1 MQIKMPMNERE
12 KTTFLLS
19 KEKLRRTSYSTSIDQ
34 LVMQTILSL
43 ILDFSLLNQSTAISG
58 FLPFNL
64 LLILANTKILRINDN
79 YFILWPNLRYNWA
92 VKPQDR
98 RAVEDKSNF
107 KRIEIPS
114 LWNILSFT
122 VKPSYNSAN
131 NFLVPL
137 NKVKQPNVGNCRV
150 HLPAETNDGL
160 LQSCGTFGTEA
171 GKKKEKRDGRGKE
184 SKFGRGAQVSR
195 ESLIR
200 WEQGGPIS
208 PKSHKT
214 IRKLAK

>member
-1 MQIKMPMNERE
+1 MNERG
-12 KTTFLLS
+12 KTTFSLS
-19 KEKLRRTSYSTSIDQ
+19 KKKLRRTSYSTSIDQ
-34 LVMQTILSL
+34 LVLQTILSL
-43 ILDFSLLNQSTAISG
+43 ILDFPLLNQSTAISG

-64 LLILANTKILRINDN
+64 LLILANAKIMRINDN
-79 YFILWPNLRYNWA
+79 YFMLWPNLRYNWA

-114 LWNILSFT
+114 AWNILSFT
-122 VKPSYNSAN
+122 VKPSHNSAN

-137 NKVKQPNVGNCRV
+137 NKAKQPNVGNCRV
-150 HLPAETNDGL
+150 HLPAETNDGPPIL
-160 LQSCGTFGTEA
+160 RNLWYWSR
-171 GKKKEKRDGRGKE
+171 KKKEKRDGRGKE

>member
-1 MQIKMPMNERE
+1 MNERG
-12 KTTFLLS
+12 KTTFSLS
-19 KEKLRRTSYSTSIDQ
+19 KKKFRRTSYSTSIDQ
-34 LVMQTILSL
+34 LVLQTILSL
-43 ILDFSLLNQSTAISG
+43 ILDFPLLNQSTAISG

-64 LLILANTKILRINDN
+64 LLILANAKIMRINDN
-79 YFILWPNLRYNWA
+79 YFMLWPNLRYNWA

-114 LWNILSFT
+114 AWNILSFT
-122 VKPSYNSAN
+122 VKPSHNSAN

-137 NKVKQPNVGNCRV
+137 NKAKQPNVGNCRV
-150 HLPAETNDGL
+150 HLPAETNDGPPIL
-160 LQSCGTFGTEA
+160 RNLWYWSR
-171 GKKKEKRDGRGKE
+171 KKKEKRDGRGKE
-184 SKFGRGAQVSR
+184 SKFGRGVQVSR

>member
-1 MQIKMPMNERE
+1 MQIKMPMNERG
-12 KTTFLLS
+12 KTTFSLS

-34 LVMQTILSL
+34 LVLQTILSL
-43 ILDFSLLNQSTAISG
+43 ILDFPLLSQSTAISG

-64 LLILANTKILRINDN
+64 LLILANTKIMRINDN
-79 YFILWPNLRYNWA
+79 YFMLWSNLRYNWA

-114 LWNILSFT
+114 AWNILSFT
-122 VKPSYNSAN
+122 VKPSHN

-137 NKVKQPNVGNCRV
+137 NKAKQPNVGNCRV
-150 HLPAETNDGL
+150 HLPAETNDGPPIL
-160 LQSCGTFGTEA
+160 RNLWYWSRK
-171 GKKKEKRDGRGKE
+171 KKKEKRDGRGKE